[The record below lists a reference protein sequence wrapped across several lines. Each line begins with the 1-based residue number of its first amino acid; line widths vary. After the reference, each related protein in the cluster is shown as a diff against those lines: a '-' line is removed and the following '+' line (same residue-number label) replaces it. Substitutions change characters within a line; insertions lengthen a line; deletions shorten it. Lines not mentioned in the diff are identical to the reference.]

1 MRCIEQQLIV
11 LSKVVRIIHLSRLG
25 YFLTI
30 RQMRGIIHIE
40 STLILLLVLAVQIVE
55 IHVSRRIKDRLPL
68 IGKSLIVIRHVDLLL
83 ANV

>member
-1 MRCIEQQLIV
+1 
-11 LSKVVRIIHLSRLG
+11 
-25 YFLTI
+25 
-30 RQMRGIIHIE
+30 MRGIIHIE